1 MILLATYAT
10 PNPLAL
16 QFEFDRPFAT
26 DLPLVFEHDHLPP
39 VSTGWWHLFQVPG
52 VRHVLAHDCAIT
64 VLKAPEADWLEL
76 AELLRRSFQ
85 DHPLD
90 PSLQD
95 FDHLPFVRSI
105 ANSLMPSLN
114 EWYTRTIAPATAR
127 DGGFLTL
134 ADTTTPQ
141 TLHFEAIG
149 ACRGCPYASQTI
161 EQGILKRLM
170 TELPSLQ
177 GYTLG

>member
-16 QFEFDRPFAT
+16 QFEFDQPFAT
-26 DLPLVFEHDHLPP
+26 DLPLVFESDHRPP
-39 VSTGWWHLFQVPG
+39 APAAWWYLFQIPG
-52 VRHVLAHDCAIT
+52 VRHVLAHDCSIT
-64 VLKAPEADWLEL
+64 IVKTPEPEWVEL
-76 AELLRRSFQ
+76 AELIRRSFLE
-85 DHPLD
+85 HPLD
-90 PSLQD
+90 PMLQD
-95 FDHLPFVRSI
+95 FDPLPYVRSI
-105 ANSLMPSLN
+105 ANSLLPSLN

-149 ACRGCPYASQTI
+149 ACLGCPYAKQTI
-161 EQGILKRLM
+161 EQGILKRLT
-170 TELPSLQ
+170 TELPTLQ
-177 GYTLG
+177 GYVLT